1 MYRILKYRKRWKHRM
16 IELIVRDQT
25 IDSQIKYGQKIL
37 RKEQDNGKRER
48 TKEKELKGNCKVR
61 EKEKKWQ
68 KFQVHNRT
76 QKAKRKRERLPSTEQ
91 RKARLII
98 FVRMTSNVKQ
108 TNSIERWR
116 DRQTSQIQ
124 TKIQAD
130 AQRDLLL

>member
-1 MYRILKYRKRWKHRM
+1 MFRILKYRKRWKHRM

-37 RKEQDNGKRER
+37 RKEQDKGKRER

-76 QKAKRKRERLPSTEQ
+76 QKAKRERERLPSTEQ